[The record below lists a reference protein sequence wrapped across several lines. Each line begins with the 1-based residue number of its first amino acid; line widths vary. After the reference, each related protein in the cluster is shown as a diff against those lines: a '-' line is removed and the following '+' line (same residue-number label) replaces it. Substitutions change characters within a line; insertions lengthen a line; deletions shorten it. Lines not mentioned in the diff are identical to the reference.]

1 MVRTPADARWTRD
14 RAVVASV
21 RRPRETGGPGAM
33 GLRFGHGSPPESAG
47 AGRRKLGELHG
58 IEVFLVRHESLIYAR
73 VNLST

>member
-1 MVRTPADARWTRD
+1 
-14 RAVVASV
+14 
-21 RRPRETGGPGAM
+21 M